1 MKMEGAP
8 FGFHPSKR
16 STQCARRRRE
26 RNSNRSVYGKIK
38 TAESSHMG
46 HETVDKRVY
55 CHDAL
60 HLKEKLQ
67 SAGYKQEA
75 VGRDTD
81 EVFDDS
87 PTEAD
92 LAV

>member
-1 MKMEGAP
+1 METAVKMEGAP

-60 HLKEKLQ
+60 HLREKLQ
-67 SAGYKQEA
+67 SAGYK
-75 VGRDTD
+75 
-81 EVFDDS
+81 
-87 PTEAD
+87 
-92 LAV
+92 